1 MYGSDSG
8 ICLKWHAPCTSRNY
22 FRLIVYIIVGMEVKP
37 CNGGAAVTDPETGQA
52 LDCGSGPNRRDC
64 PLDSYCH
71 QTPHF
76 ARCCPKGQYLNSLK
90 C

>member
-1 MYGSDSG
+1 
-8 ICLKWHAPCTSRNY
+8 
-22 FRLIVYIIVGMEVKP
+22 MEVKP

-76 ARCCPKGQYLNSLK
+76 ARCCPKGQYPNGFIYIYILVTVCQDSLVIEFST
-90 C
+90 